1 MIKDELKNL
10 IAEKRAVIG
19 VIGLGYVGLPL
30 IVEFCLEDFQGIG
43 FEVDAKKAEAINKG
57 DSYIVDVKSEDV
69 KKCVENGKLT
79 ATTDFSKLN
88 ECDVIIICVPTPLR
102 KTKDPDM
109 SYILASGAEIQRYM
123 RKGQLIILESTT
135 YPGTTDEVL
144 QPMFEEK
151 GFKLG
156 EDFLLAFSPERVDP
170 GNPQFQT
177 HNITKVVG
185 GVGADSTEAAAFLYS
200 QIVENVHAVS
210 SARVAEA
217 CKLWENTFRAINIG
231 MANEMAKVCAALNI
245 DTWEVVRAAATKPF
259 GFMPFYPGPG
269 IGGHCLAGKET
280 VIVRDKNGRKIE
292 NLAELFEKES
302 AKTRVRQF
310 EVHGSDVIYKPKL
323 EALSINMETNK
334 AEWKP
339 VHYLFRRKTDVD
351 LVEITT
357 SDNRKLTVTDLHPM
371 LVADEN
377 GKLNEIFAKD
387 LKPTDRL
394 PIQNL
399 LDEKEHEAA
408 NLKINLIS
416 LMSDELKEKV
426 RVCLKE
432 GSFNNFREILK
443 KHISAE
449 RVWELSKAD
458 YLSLSDFLK
467 AEKDLKIS
475 RENLILRTG
484 RGNSA
489 SSFPA
494 VVEITPNMARL
505 IGYYLSEGC
514 ATTEKGNERI
524 RFSFHRKETEFIED
538 VCKILKSELGVETSI
553 NYSKVDQATHVRV
566 ASALFGWFLV
576 KVLECGKR
584 STEMQIPAILLDASV
599 KHKTELLKG
608 LLRGDG
614 DVYVKSGTNSYEKN
628 GKAYTH
634 RNTTGEIGYF
644 SSSPKLFQQVVFLL
658 QEKGFT
664 PTFKRTKPHLQMK
677 GREQLEKMSDWL
689 GEKGAKLQTY
699 FANNLRTA
707 KSKTFKSFGEM
718 ITVPVKAVEIIK
730 TRKPFEVFSV
740 EVDDNHTFA
749 TSYGVFVHNCIPL
762 DPHYL
767 SWKARQ
773 HGFDSR
779 FITLAEEINSSMPK
793 YVAGLVRDA
802 LNENEKSVKGA
813 KILILGVAYKKDID
827 DMRESPA
834 LSVIDL
840 LRSRGA
846 EVVYHD
852 AFVPEVTFD
861 HAYTIGDG
869 EPLYNQELTDE
880 LLQSADCVVIC
891 TEHSGVDYNRVCEL
905 SKVIVDTRN
914 ALDENLRNGS
924 KAKIV
929 RL

>member
-1 MIKDELKNL
+1 MIKEQIKNL
-10 IAEKRAVIG
+10 ISEKTARIG

-30 IVEFCLEDFQGIG
+30 IVEFALKGFEGVG
-43 FEVDAKKAEAINKG
+43 FEVDAAKVEAINRG
-57 DSYIVDVKSEDV
+57 ESYIVDVPSENLQ
-69 KKCVENGKLT
+69 KCVAAGKLK
-79 ATTDFSKLN
+79 ATTDFSLLN

-109 SYILASGAEIQRYM
+109 SYILAAGEEIQKHLR
-123 RKGQLIILESTT
+123 RGQLIILESTT

-151 GFKLG
+151 GFRLD

-185 GVGADSTEAAAFLYS
+185 GVGKDSTEAAALLYS

-231 MANEMAKVCAALNI
+231 MANEMAKVCNALGI

-280 VIVRDKNGRKIE
+280 VVVRDKNGRKVE

-302 AKTRVRQF
+302 AKNRVRQF
-310 EVHGSDVIYKPKL
+310 EVHGSDVIYKPEL
-323 EALSINMETNK
+323 EALSINMRTTK

-339 VHYLFRRKTDVD
+339 VHYLFRRKTKTD

-371 LVADEN
+371 LVADES
-377 GKLNEIFAKD
+377 GKLRQVFAKD
-387 LKPTDRL
+387 LQAGNRL
-394 PIQNL
+394 PIQNSSIETE
-399 LDEKEHEAA
+399 EKP
-408 NLKINLIS
+408 NPKIDLIS
-416 LMSDELKEKV
+416 LLPEEIIGKIRV
-426 RVCLKE
+426 RLNV
-432 GSFNNFREILK
+432 GSFYQFREILK
-443 KHISAE
+443 KRISAE
-449 RVWELSKAD
+449 KVWELSKID
-458 YLSLSDFLK
+458 YLSLADFLK
-467 AEKDLKIS
+467 AEADLKIP
-475 RENLILRTG
+475 RENLRLFIG
-484 RGNSA
+484 RGKAS

-494 VVEITPNMARL
+494 IVDITPDLARL
-505 IGYYLSEGC
+505 IGYYLAEGC
-514 ATTEKGNERI
+514 ATSEKGNDRI

-538 VCKILKSELGVETSI
+538 VCNTLQNELGVKTSI
-553 NYSKVDQATHVRV
+553 YHSKIDQVTHIRV
-566 ASALFGWFLV
+566 ASALFGRILID
-576 KVLECGKR
+576 VLQCGRR
-584 STEMQIPAILLDASV
+584 STEMQIPDILLNASET
-599 KHKTELLKG
+599 HKTELLKG

-614 DVYVKSGTNSYEKN
+614 DVYVKTGTNSYEKN
-628 GKAYTH
+628 GRVYRH
-634 RNTTGEIGYF
+634 RNATTEIGYF
-644 SSSPKLFQQVVFLL
+644 SSSPKLFQQVIYLL
-658 QEKGFT
+658 QEQGFT
-664 PTFKRTKPHLQMK
+664 PTFKRGRPYLQMK
-677 GREQLEKMSDWL
+677 GFEQIEKMRDWL
-689 GEKGAKLQTY
+689 GEKGAKLEKY
-699 FANNLRTA
+699 FAESLRKA
-707 KSKTFKSFGEM
+707 KSKTFKLLGNLM
-718 ITVPVKAVEIIK
+718 TVPVKTVEIIK
-730 TRKPFEVFSV
+730 TTEPFEVFSI

-749 TSYGVFVHNCIPL
+749 ASYGVFVHNCIPL

-802 LNENEKSVKGA
+802 LNEQEKSVKGS

-852 AFVPEVTFD
+852 PFVPEVTFD

-869 EPLYNQELTDE
+869 EPLYNQQLTDE
-880 LLQSADCVVIC
+880 LIESADCVVIC
-891 TEHSGVDYNRVCEL
+891 TDHSEIDYHRVCEL

-914 ALDENLRNGS
+914 ALNETTRNGS

>member
-1 MIKDELKNL
+1 
-10 IAEKRAVIG
+10 
-19 VIGLGYVGLPL
+19 
-30 IVEFCLEDFQGIG
+30 
-43 FEVDAKKAEAINKG
+43 
-57 DSYIVDVKSEDV
+57 
-69 KKCVENGKLT
+69 
-79 ATTDFSKLN
+79 
-88 ECDVIIICVPTPLR
+88 
-102 KTKDPDM
+102 
-109 SYILASGAEIQRYM
+109 
-123 RKGQLIILESTT
+123 
-135 YPGTTDEVL
+135 
-144 QPMFEEK
+144 
-151 GFKLG
+151 
-156 EDFLLAFSPERVDP
+156 
-170 GNPQFQT
+170 
-177 HNITKVVG
+177 
-185 GVGADSTEAAAFLYS
+185 
-200 QIVENVHAVS
+200 
-210 SARVAEA
+210 
-217 CKLWENTFRAINIG
+217 
-231 MANEMAKVCAALNI
+231 MANEMAKVCNALNI

-280 VIVRDKNGRKIE
+280 VIVRDENGKKIE

-302 AKTRVRQF
+302 AKNRVRKF
-310 EVHGSDVIYKPKL
+310 EVHGSDVIYKPRL

-371 LVADEN
+371 LVANEN
-377 GKLNEIFAKD
+377 GKLKEVFAKD
-387 LKPTDRL
+387 LKANDRL

-399 LDEKEHEAA
+399 TNETAETA
-408 NLKINLIS
+408 NPKIDLIA
-416 LMSDELKEKV
+416 LMSDELAEKV
-426 RVCLKE
+426 RVCLRE
-432 GSFNNFREILK
+432 GSFFDFREVLK

-449 RVWELSKAD
+449 KVWELSKIH
-458 YLSLSDFLK
+458 YLSLKDFLK

-475 RENLILRTG
+475 RESLILRTG

-494 VVEITPNMARL
+494 KVEITPNVARL
-505 IGYYLSEGC
+505 IGYYLAEGC

-538 VCKILKSELGVETSI
+538 VCEILKSEFGVETSL
-553 NYSKVDQATHVRV
+553 NFSKVDQVTHIRV

-576 KVLECGKR
+576 EVLKCGKR
-584 STEMQIPAILLDASV
+584 STEMQIPETLLNLSTA
-599 KHKTELLKG
+599 HKTELLKG

-628 GKAYTH
+628 GKTYEH
-634 RNTTGEIGYF
+634 QNTTAEIGYF
-644 SSSPKLFQQVVFLL
+644 SSSPKLFQQVIYLL
-658 QEKGFT
+658 QEQGFT

-677 GREQLEKMSDWL
+677 GREQLEKMANWL
-689 GEKGAKLQTY
+689 GEKSAKLQTY
-699 FANNLRTA
+699 FANNLR
-707 KSKTFKSFGEM
+707 KVQSKTFKSFDELM
-718 ITVPVKAVEIIK
+718 TVPVKTVEIIK
-730 TRKPFEVFSV
+730 TTKPFEVFSV
-740 EVDDNHTFA
+740 EVSDNHTFA

-773 HGFDSR
+773 HGFDSQ
-779 FITLAEEINSSMPK
+779 FITLAEQINSGMPK
-793 YVAGLVRDA
+793 YVCGLVRDA
-802 LNENEKSVKGA
+802 LNDNERSVKGA

-846 EVVYHD
+846 DVVYHD
-852 AFVPEVTFD
+852 RFVPEVTFD

-869 EPLYNQELTDE
+869 EPLYNQDLTDE
-880 LLQSADCVVIC
+880 LLNSADCVVIC
-891 TEHSGVDYNRVCEL
+891 TEHSGVDYRRVCEL

-914 ALDENLRNGS
+914 ALSEEIRNGS